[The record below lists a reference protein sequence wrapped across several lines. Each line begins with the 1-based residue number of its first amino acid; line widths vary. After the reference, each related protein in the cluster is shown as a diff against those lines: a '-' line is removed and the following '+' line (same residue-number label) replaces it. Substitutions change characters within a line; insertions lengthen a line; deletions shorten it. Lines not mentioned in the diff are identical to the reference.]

1 MDKPR
6 KFYEGEY
13 YHIFNRSIAK
23 FGIFKD
29 PSNCQRFIETLDY
42 YNNLSITERFSYVLR
57 KNKYIYNNL
66 LLPKVEPIVKYLT
79 YKIMPNHYH
88 LLVKIL
94 KDHKFSKY
102 VNDFENSFSR
112 YFNIKF
118 DRKGPLWESSFKAV
132 KINTDEQLLHVSRYF
147 HLNAVTAGLV
157 KKPEDWKFS
166 SYKDLITNKKF
177 LKEIITDFSISDN
190 IQYKKF
196 VENNIDYQ
204 KRLHLIKKLLLE

>member
-1 MDKPR
+1 MDKPK

-29 PSNCQRFIETLDY
+29 PNNCQRFLETLNY
-42 YNNLSITERFSYVLR
+42 YNNRFV
-57 KNKYIYNNL
+57 
-66 LLPKVEPIVKYLT
+66 VEKFSEDSIVKYLT
-79 YKIMPNHYH
+79 YKIMPTHYH

-94 KDHKFSKY
+94 KDHQLSKY
-102 VNDFENSFSR
+102 VNNFENSFSR

-132 KINTDEQLLHVSRYF
+132 KINTDEQLLHVSRYL

-204 KRLHLIKKLLLE
+204 KQLHLIKKILLE

>member
-23 FGIFKD
+23 YGIFND
-29 PSNCQRFIETLDY
+29 PNNCQRFIKTLDY
-42 YNNLSITERFSYVLR
+42 YNEVFITERLSYVLR
-57 KNKYIYNNL
+57 KNKYVYSNL
-66 LLPKVEPIVKYLT
+66 LLPKTESIVKYLS

-88 LLVKIL
+88 LLIKIL
-94 KDHKFSKY
+94 KNYKLSKY

-118 DRKGPLWESSFKAV
+118 NRKGPIWESSFKAV
-132 KINTDEQLLHVSRYF
+132 KINTNEQLLHVSRYM
-147 HLNAVTAGLV
+147 HLNAVTSGLV

-177 LKEIITDFSISDN
+177 LKEIITDFSISNN
-190 IQYKKF
+190 IEYKKF